1 MAMIEK
7 IRQQGWLVLVMVG
20 IGLLGFL
27 IPYDAVMAMFGSTN
41 SDVGEIDGFTINSR
55 YWSEVRGVRSKLFQY
70 QNNQSQ
76 LDNETWNQLVDS
88 TLYTDEFKE
97 LGLQITEEEY
107 DAFVFGEYLS
117 PYTLNTIYG
126 GKDSTAMKD
135 QMRQNFDSF
144 DETMAQGWK
153 NLLIA
158 TRQREKYDA
167 MLKRGAYANAIDA
180 KWSFKMANDKVSI
193 DYVVVPYNTIPDSTI
208 AYTDADLKAYFNKH
222 KGEREYKQEA
232 SRSIE
237 FIKFPVGPSSKDSA
251 EYQTELA
258 GLVSQFQSATTD
270 SAFAASKTHGG
281 SAAVMKYKGG
291 FPEPFHTSVMN
302 DSTGKVVG
310 PFLHNNAFKIVK
322 IGAMSVDRD
331 SVQARHILL
340 EEKGDIAKAKADSLR
355 KVIIANNNFAEMA
368 AQYGTDGTS
377 TKGGDLGMFG
387 RGAMVKPFEDA
398 CFNGEKGVVQI
409 VETSFG
415 VHLVEVTKKNEPFR
429 KVSVIER
436 PVIASQY
443 TIRNAYQL
451 ARDFSQS
458 FADTASFRNAADT
471 LNGGTELNKA
481 YDFKASAQQVSNL
494 PNSGSIVSWAYGAE
508 VGDVSQP
515 FLIDDNYIIAV
526 LVDIKERGVPTFENI
541 REKIKVKVIKEKKAE
556 KYAELMKTGTLEEI
570 AAACSTQ
577 VKKAENLTLKNNN
590 IPQSGAG
597 GGNDVKVVGAAFG
610 LQTGKI
616 SSPIIGEN
624 GVYVIQRSADIV
636 PGVSADNY
644 LTDQVTLNKSVK
656 NRTVSAV
663 LNSYKEVGDII
674 DNRYG
679 RR

>member
-41 SDVGEIDGFTINSR
+41 SDIGEIDGTTINAR
-55 YWSEVRGVRSKLFQY
+55 QWAEVRGVRSRLFQY
-70 QNNQSQ
+70 QSNQSQ

-88 TLYTDEFKE
+88 TLYTDEFNE
-97 LGLQITEEEY
+97 LGLDITEEEY
-107 DAFVFGEYLS
+107 DAFVFGDYLS
-117 PYTLNTIYG
+117 PFSLNTIYG
-126 GKDSTAMKD
+126 GKDSTALKD
-135 QMRQNFDSF
+135 QMRQNFEGF

-167 MLKRGAYANAIDA
+167 MLKRGAYANALDA
-180 KWSFKMANDKVSI
+180 KWSFKMTNDKVSI
-193 DYVVVPYNTIPDSTI
+193 DYVVVPYNTVPDSTI
-208 AYTDADLKAYFNKH
+208 AYTDADLKAYYNKH

-232 SRSIE
+232 SRSVE
-237 FIKFPVGPSSKDSA
+237 FIKFPVGPSSKDSS
-251 EYQTELA
+251 EYQAELTKLA
-258 GLVSQFQSATTD
+258 SEFQASPTD
-270 SAFAASKTHGG
+270 SMFAALKTQGG
-281 SAAVMKYKGG
+281 AQAVMKYKGG
-291 FPEPFHTSVMN
+291 FPEPYNTQVMN
-302 DSTGKVVG
+302 DSVGKVVG
-310 PFLHNNAFKIVK
+310 PFIHNNAFKIAK
-322 IGAMSVDRD
+322 IGGLSVDRD

-340 EEKGDIAKAKADSLR
+340 AEKGDIAKAKADSLR
-355 KVIIANNNFAEMA
+355 KVIVANNNFAEMA

-377 TKGGDLGMFG
+377 SNGGDLGMFG
-387 RGAMVKPFEDA
+387 RGSMVKPFEDA

-415 VHLVEVTKKNEPFR
+415 VHLLEVTKKNEPYR

-436 PVIASQY
+436 PVVASQY

-458 FADTASFRNAADT
+458 FADTATFRNAADT
-471 LNGGTELNKA
+471 LNGGTEITKA
-481 YDFKASAQQVSNL
+481 YDFKANAQQVSNI
-494 PNSGSIVSWAYGAE
+494 PNSGPIVTWAYGAE
-508 VGDVSQP
+508 IGDVSQP
-515 FLIDDNYIIAV
+515 FLIDENYIIAV

-556 KYAELMKTGTLEEI
+556 KYLELMKTGTLEEI

-577 VKKAENLTLKNNN
+577 VKKAENLTLKSNN
-590 IPQSGAG
+590 IPQSGA

-610 LQTGKI
+610 LKTGQI
-616 SSPIIGEN
+616 SSPIVGEG
-624 GVYVIQRSADIV
+624 GVYVIQRAADIV
-636 PGVSADNY
+636 PGTSADNY
-644 LTDQVTLNKSVK
+644 LTDQATLNKSVK
-656 NRTVSAV
+656 SRPVSSV
-663 LNSYKEVGDII
+663 LNSYKEVADII

-679 RR
+679 KR